1 MTPETYSEL
10 LKDLQ
15 KREKALVP
23 AYLATLRADAGLQ
36 ERLQARF
43 EAAEIGGRFDD
54 FAAMCCRRSAV
65 QFLLRTVYVRV
76 LEDLGALDPPRI
88 RGEWGLAV
96 FREVA
101 PALGVRESFKW
112 TFRDLARDLPAL
124 FNPAPEELPL
134 PSEDLCRETWDL
146 WHRMSGDKPVFA
158 WTSDNFESRFLGD
171 LYQDL
176 DAEVRKRFALL
187 QTPDFVEKYILDHTL
202 TPALKEFDPAA
213 LRAKGECFRIID
225 PTCGSGHFLIG
236 AFHRLADY
244 WQAHGVTDPWE
255 AAQRALESV
264 WGCDINPHAVD
275 IARFRLI
282 LEVRARTGVTQ
293 LEKLASL
300 TFNLRTMDSLIPWE
314 RGATKQ
320 GDLFPAM
327 DRLSVYATPGE
338 RSENAGFL
346 DRAFHAVIGNPPYI
360 TPKDP
365 RKREDYRSFWPDSAS
380 GKYTLSAP
388 FVERFLSLGTDGASI
403 GQITANSFMK
413 RQFGRSLTAK
423 IFSKWTMRG
432 VIDTSGAFIPGHG
445 TPTVILLLEKSAAPE
460 TYTVW
465 SILGKRGEPNRPKSP
480 ENGLVWQAIAKAG
493 TTPDDTDPFITV
505 TQTEASTY
513 AKHPWNIG
521 GGYAKHVLGELNK
534 TAITLATIPGH
545 KCRVGNLTNLLLDEV
560 YMDPPP
566 SVKRDPDGDTVR
578 LIQGEHIRDWNF
590 ELGTQVTYPYR
601 AGTWA
606 VLPLKVEG
614 RATPTYRFFWRFREF
629 LWARRSRA
637 SKFAP
642 LRTLPGSVFYE
653 YPFYSP
659 ASYNSPGIC
668 FAFVST
674 HNHFAISSGGVL
686 FNRTAPMIRIMEK
699 STVSTPDD
707 NDELDGEEVS
717 DVSHKARPDAVERPG
732 ESDRVSISI
741 LLSTVA
747 LLNSSAL
754 NFWMKQNFH
763 DKGNGGIGGGIAN
776 EEWERFFEFDRAKI
790 GRMPLAT
797 KDAAAHAAL
806 SHALAVAAQQR
817 SEQLPAK
824 TLSSTWDPSDIQL
837 KLDASKECYLAL
849 THRMVALQEELDWLT
864 YGSYGLVD
872 PAPPTLKPDDTEPL
886 APGHRPFEILFARA
900 DDEADDEEKSAWWSR
915 HGHDRVTE
923 IPPHYS
929 EAMRT
934 RIQARMDLIEGDPK
948 LQLIEQAAYKRRWQT
963 PNLDAETKSAAESY
977 LLDRLEDLFAPG
989 GPLAKPTPY
998 RLEQITDAWSRDP
1011 RTKAVARVWKG
1022 GDVDLTLAAEQLLR
1036 AHGLPD
1042 NPRRIYTPEGLRT
1055 LAVWQKTWALQD
1067 LEDQGKPL
1075 VDPDTGKPLDTIELP
1090 PKFDRTHFQSADAF
1104 SIRGKLNVPRERFI
1118 VFADLKPPRYGWNG
1132 WRDTDRALAQVDAYS
1147 LAETDPQDPLP
1158 PPTAA
1163 DPRRCG
1169 PTLGLWDSL
1178 PDVRRWGD
1186 ASTHAELLALAQ
1198 EVCAQ
1203 KSCPCDV
1210 VDAWQADLLR
1220 QQREART
1227 KRPGRKASL
1236 PVVAQSPA
1244 PVAVPIAARPPADP
1258 DTIAVTIEDRDFV
1271 FRLIEPFG
1279 EGGATIAD
1287 LGKSWARQPG
1297 LLAHVLDDLI
1307 ASGDIKTRG
1316 RGKKKTYIAP
1326 STRRPSET

>member
-15 KREKALVP
+15 KREKTLVP

-88 RGEWGLAV
+88 RGEWGLAA

-101 PALGVRESFKW
+101 PALGVREFFRW

-124 FNPAPEELPL
+124 FNAAPEELPL

-146 WHRMSGDKPVFA
+146 WHRMSGDKPVYA
-158 WTSDNFESRFLGD
+158 WTSDTFASRFLGD

-244 WQAHGVTDPWE
+244 WQAHGVADPWE

-275 IARFRLI
+275 IARFRLM
-282 LEVRARTGVTQ
+282 LEVHARTGVAQ
-293 LEKLASL
+293 IEKLASL
-300 TFNLRTMDSLIPWE
+300 TFNLRAMDSLIPWE
-314 RGATKQ
+314 RGATTQ
-320 GDLFPAM
+320 GELFPAI
-327 DRLSVYATPGE
+327 DRLAKYATPGE
-338 RSENAGFL
+338 RSANANFL
-346 DRAFHAVIGNPPYI
+346 HNLFQVIVGNPPYI
-360 TPKDP
+360 SPKDP
-365 RKREDYRSFWPDSAS
+365 RKREDYRLFWPGSAA
-380 GKYTLSAP
+380 GKYALSAP
-388 FVERFLSLGTDGASI
+388 FIERLVSLGVGGAYT
-403 GQITANSFMK
+403 GQITSNSFVK
-413 RQFGRSLTAK
+413 RQFGRAV
-423 IFSKWTMRG
+423 IQAVFSKWLLTD
-432 VIDTSGAFIPGHG
+432 VIDTSGAYVPGHG
-445 TPTVILLLEKSAAPE
+445 TPTVILFIRRLEAAKSE
-460 TYTVW
+460 VKVR
-465 SILGKRGEPNRPKSP
+465 SVLNKKGEPRRPAFP
-480 ENGLVWQAIAKAG
+480 EQGLVWQAILRA
-493 TTPDDTDPFITV
+493 PNEDDDSSPFITV
-505 TQTEASTY
+505 SNRPRADFQA
-513 AKHPWNIG
+513 HPWTLG
-521 GGYAKHVLGELNK
+521 AGVSGEL
-534 TAITLATIPGH
+534 LANLVENSHSFDDDERFHCVI
-545 KCRVGNLTNLLLDEV
+545 GNLTKTILDDV
-560 YMDPPP
+560 YFGYPP
-566 SVKRDPDGDTVR
+566 SA
-578 LIQGEHIRDWNF
+578 IRDNACNQIGLVEGARTRDWAIENPQIVLYPYNF
-590 ELGTQVTYPYR
+590 ESGE
-601 AGTWA
+601 
-606 VLPLKVEG
+606 VLSLNSSPSL
-614 RATPTYRFFWRFREF
+614 RHFWRFRGILEQRMGVGF
-629 LWARRSRA
+629 RTVKARGLPFFVFPFHSTA
-637 SKFAP
+637 STVP
-642 LRTLPGSVFYE
+642 
-653 YPFYSP
+653 
-659 ASYNSPGIC
+659 PGIC
-668 FAFVST
+668 FPFVST
-674 HNHFAISSGGVL
+674 HNHFAITHGR
-686 FNRTAPMIRIMEK
+686 FAYNRTAPLIRLHKPKKRRNGPPPSGTIG
-699 STVSTPDD
+699 SVSADD
-707 NDELDGEEVS
+707 LPEDLFS
-717 DVSHKARPDAVERPG
+717 DLAG
-732 ESDRVSISI
+732 
-741 LLSTVA
+741 
-747 LLNSSAL
+747 LLNSSTL
-754 NFWMKQNFH
+754 GFWMKQVLHN
-763 DKGNGGIGGGIAN
+763 KGNSTDSAGARTTGEYCFDTFEYDSSKLLKAPIV
-776 EEWERFFEFDRAKI
+776 ERDSNTRVVLAHALDSTASERATCLPQAVLKV
-790 GRMPLAT
+790 GKWAPSDLEAT
-797 KDAAAHAAL
+797 LAAARERYR
-806 SHALAVAAQQR
+806 V
-817 SEQLPAK
+817 
-824 TLSSTWDPSDIQL
+824 
-837 KLDASKECYLAL
+837 L

-864 YGSYGLVD
+864 YGSYQLID
-872 PAPPTLKPDDTEPL
+872 PVPVVTPGDIEPL
-886 APGHRPFEILFARA
+886 TAGHRPFEILFARA

-929 EAMRT
+929 EGIRT
-934 RIQARMDLIEGDPK
+934 RIQARMDLIESDPK
-948 LQLIEQAAYKRRWQT
+948 LQLIEQAAYKRRWQA
-963 PNLDAETKSAAESY
+963 PDLDAETKSAAESY

-1118 VFADLKPPRYGWNG
+1118 VFADLKPSRYGWNG

-1210 VDAWQADLLR
+1210 VDAWQVHQLE
-1220 QQREART
+1220 QQREARA

-1244 PVAVPIAARPPADP
+1244 PVAAPIAARPPADP
-1258 DTIAVTIEDRDFV
+1258 GTIAVTIEDRDFV

>member
-15 KREKALVP
+15 KREKTLVP

-76 LEDLGALDPPRI
+76 LEDLGALEPPRI
-88 RGEWGLAV
+88 RGEWGLAA

-101 PALGVRESFKW
+101 PALGVREFFRW

-124 FNPAPEELPL
+124 FNASPEELPL

-146 WHRMSGDKPVFA
+146 WHRMSGDKPVYA
-158 WTSDNFESRFLGD
+158 WTSDTFASRFLGD

-202 TPALKEFDPAA
+202 TPALKEFDPAK

-244 WQAHGVTDPWE
+244 WQAHGVADPWE

-275 IARFRLI
+275 IARFRLM
-282 LEVRARTGVTQ
+282 LEMHARTGVAQ
-293 LEKLASL
+293 IEKLASL

-314 RGATKQ
+314 RGATTQ
-320 GDLFPAM
+320 GELFPAM
-327 DRLSVYATPGE
+327 DRLSRYASPGE
-338 RSENAGFL
+338 RSANAAFL
-346 DRAFHAVIGNPPYI
+346 HRAFHAVVGNPPYI

-365 RKREDYRSFWPDSAS
+365 RKRDDYRLFWPDSAT
-380 GKYTLSAP
+380 GKYALSAP
-388 FVERFLSLGTDGASI
+388 FIERFLDLATKDGRI
-403 GQITANSFMK
+403 GKITANSFMK
-413 RQFGRSLTAK
+413 RSFGRSVIRAIFGKWK
-423 IFSKWTMRG
+423 IIR
-432 VIDTSGAFIPGHG
+432 VVDTSGAYIPGHG
-445 TPTVILLLEKSAAPE
+445 TPTVLLFLAKQQVSDL
-460 TYTVW
+460 THDVY
-465 SILGKRGEPNRPKSP
+465 SILGKRGEPRRPKLP
-480 ENGLVWQAIAKAG
+480 QDGLVWSAIVAAG
-493 TTPDDTDPFITV
+493 TTPDDTNPFITIGSM
-505 TQTEASTY
+505 QASAY
-513 AKHPWNIG
+513 AKHPWSIG
-521 GGYAKHVLGELNK
+521 GGYAQTILTQLAATGLTLNSGIK
-534 TAITLATIPGH
+534 Y
-545 KCRVGNLTNLLLDEV
+545 RVKIGNLTKMIQDDV
-560 YMDPPP
+560 YFKTPPA
-566 SVKRDPDGDTVR
+566 VRRDPKCNSVQ
-578 LIQGEHIRDWNF
+578 LIEGEQIRDWSI
-590 ELGTQVTYPYR
+590 EDREKVLYPYEPGTQRTLHLR
-601 AGTWA
+601 TSD
-606 VLPLKVEG
+606 ETS
-614 RATPTYRFFWRFREF
+614 ATFRYLWKF
-629 LWARRSRA
+629 RPILWARRSRA

-642 LRTLPGSVFYE
+642 LRTIPGAEFYE
-653 YPFYSP
+653 YPFYS
-659 ASYNSPGIC
+659 SSPFKTHGIG
-668 FAFVST
+668 FAFVCT
-674 HNHFAISSGGVL
+674 HNNFAVSQTGVL
-686 FNRTAPMIRIMEK
+686 FKQTAPFIQFTAAKR
-699 STVSTPDD
+699 
-707 NDELDGEEVS
+707 DESGEPTRGIATGR
-717 DVSHKARPDAVERPG
+717 DKAPEADSG
-732 ESDRVSISI
+732 SISGATPPET
-741 LLSTVA
+741 LYDVVG
-747 LLNSSAL
+747 LLNSSSL
-754 NFWMKQNFH
+754 SFWMRQVFFA
-763 DKGNGGIGGGIAN
+763 KGASA
-776 EEWERFFEFDRAKI
+776 EEWLDRLEYDSTKLVNAPLTECNSDARI
-790 GRMPLAT
+790 ALALALGRTASKRAACLPQSVLKAGNWT
-797 KDAAAHAAL
+797 SADLEAILAAA
-806 SHALAVAAQQR
+806 R
-817 SEQLPAK
+817 ERYQL
-824 TLSSTWDPSDIQL
+824 
-837 KLDASKECYLAL
+837 L
-849 THRMVALQEELDWLT
+849 THSMVALQEELDWLT
-864 YGSYGLVD
+864 YGSYQIID
-872 PAPPTLKPDDTEPL
+872 PLPVVAPSDIEPL

-900 DDEADDEEKSAWWSR
+900 DDEADDDEKSAWWSH

-929 EAMRT
+929 EVLQT
-934 RIQARMDLIEGDPK
+934 RIQARMDLIESDPK
-948 LQLIEQAAYKRRWQT
+948 LQLIEQPAYKRRWQT
-963 PNLDAETKSAAESY
+963 PDLDAETKSAAESY

-989 GPLAKPTPY
+989 GPLSKPTAY

-1022 GDVDLTLAAEQLLR
+1022 GEGDLTLAAEQLLR

-1042 NPRRIYTPEGLRT
+1042 NPRRIYTEEGLRT

-1178 PDVRRWGD
+1178 SDVRRWGD

-1210 VDAWQADLLR
+1210 VNAWQIHQLE

-1236 PVVAQSPA
+1236 PVVAQSTA
-1244 PVAVPIAARPPADP
+1244 PVAAPIAARPPADP

>member
-15 KREKALVP
+15 KREKSLVP
-23 AYLATLRADAGLQ
+23 AYLATLRADSAVM

-43 EAAEIGGRFDD
+43 EAAEIGGRLDD
-54 FAAMCCRRSAV
+54 FAMLCCRRSAV

-76 LEDLGALDPPRI
+76 LEDLGALEPPRI
-88 RGEWGLAV
+88 RGEWGLAA

-101 PALGVRESFKW
+101 PALGVREFFKW
-112 TFRDLARDLPAL
+112 TFRDLANDLPAL
-124 FNPAPEELPL
+124 FKAAPEELPL

-146 WHRMSGDKPVFA
+146 WHRIAGDKPVYA
-158 WTSDNFESRFLGD
+158 WTSDTFASRFLGD

-236 AFHRLADY
+236 AFHRIADY
-244 WQAHGVTDPWE
+244 WKGHGVADPWE
-255 AAQRALESV
+255 AAQRALDSV

-275 IARFRLI
+275 IARFRLM
-282 LEVRARTGVTQ
+282 LEVHARTGATQ
-293 LEKLASL
+293 IEKLASL

-314 RGATKQ
+314 RGATTQ
-320 GDLFPAM
+320 GELFPAM
-327 DRLSVYATPGE
+327 DRLSRYATPGE
-338 RSENAGFL
+338 RAANAAFL
-346 DRAFHAVIGNPPYI
+346 HRAFHAVVGNPPYI

-365 RKREDYRSFWPDSAS
+365 QKRKDYKIFWPTSCHMNYA
-380 GKYTLSAP
+380 LAAP
-388 FVERFLSLGTDGASI
+388 FVERFFDLGTIGGFV

-413 RQFGRSLTAK
+413 RQFGTKLIENVLPKLDLTD
-423 IFSKWTMRG
+423 I
-432 VIDTSGAFIPGHG
+432 IDTSGAYIPGHG
-445 TPTVILLLEKSAAPE
+445 TPTLILFGRRQAPQQP
-460 TYTVW
+460 VLRA
-465 SILGKRGEPNRPKSP
+465 ILGKRGEPKRPQNPSM
-480 ENGLVWQAIAKAG
+480 GLVWQAIENASSA
-493 TTPDDTDPFITV
+493 PSDESPYITV
-505 TQTEASTY
+505 AHVSREAFSE
-513 AKHPWNIG
+513 HPWSLG
-521 GGYAKHVLGELNK
+521 GGLA
-534 TAITLATIPGH
+534 ATLKEMMESAAGAESDLE
-545 KCRVGNLTNLLLDEV
+545 RLLDSAGF
-560 YMDPPP
+560 DIITRAP
-566 SVKRDPDGDTVR
+566 SVEIAAD
-578 LIQGEHIRDWNF
+578 E
-590 ELGTQVTYPYR
+590 
-601 AGTWA
+601 
-606 VLPLKVEG
+606 
-614 RATPTYRFFWRFREF
+614 
-629 LWARRSRA
+629 ARRARLS
-637 SKFAP
+637 AP
-642 LRTLPGSVFYE
+642 LMKGYLAGDEVRDYFSSPNTFIPVPYDSAGKVVPLDAFPELAHYLWPHRTLLSRRFVSGGTRLCDVGLPHHAL
-653 YPFYSP
+653 PQHP
-659 ASYNSPGIC
+659 AYKHKTVLSIT

-674 HNHFAISSGGVL
+674 HNHFVIDRGGCV
-686 FNRTAPMIRIMEK
+686 FNRSAPILK
-699 STVSTPDD
+699 LQT
-707 NDELDGEEVS
+707 
-717 DVSHKARPDAVERPG
+717 DA
-732 ESDRVSISI
+732 SIADH
-741 LLSTVA
+741 LNLCG

-754 NFWMKQNFH
+754 GFWMRQVCHN
-763 DKGNGGIGGGIAN
+763 KGYSASGDGGRTTAEDFEN
-776 EEWERFFEFDRAKI
+776 FFEYD
-790 GRMPLAT
+790 AT
-797 KDAAAHAAL
+797 KLLKAPIVERDRDARVALAQALDSTASERGACVPQAVLRTGTWTPSNLDATLAAARERYR
-806 SHALAVAAQQR
+806 V
-817 SEQLPAK
+817 
-824 TLSSTWDPSDIQL
+824 
-837 KLDASKECYLAL
+837 L

-864 YGSYGLVD
+864 YGSYQLID
-872 PAPPTLKPDDTEPL
+872 PVPVVAPAAIEPL

-929 EAMRT
+929 EAMRS

-963 PNLDAETKSAAESY
+963 PDLDAETKSAAESY

-989 GPLAKPTPY
+989 GPLSKPTPY
-998 RLEQITDAWSRDP
+998 RLEQIADAWSRDP
-1011 RTKAVARVWKG
+1011 RTIAVARVWKG
-1022 GDVDLTLAAEQLLR
+1022 GDVDLTLAAEHLLR

-1042 NPRRIYTPEGLRT
+1042 NPRRLYTPEGLRT

-1075 VDPDTGKPLDTIELP
+1075 VDPDTGKLLDAIELP
-1090 PKFDRTHFQSADAF
+1090 PKFERAHFQSADAF

-1132 WRDTDRALAQVDAYS
+1132 WRDTDRARAQVDAYA
-1147 LAETDPQDPLP
+1147 LTETDPQEPLP

-1178 PDVRRWGD
+1178 PDVLRWD
-1186 ASTHAELLALAQ
+1186 EAAHAELLALAQ
-1198 EVCAQ
+1198 EVCAR

-1210 VDAWQADLLR
+1210 VDAWQAHQLQ
-1220 QQREART
+1220 QQRDTRA

-1236 PVVAQSPA
+1236 PVVPQVVAKVTA
-1244 PVAVPIAARPPADP
+1244 PVAAPVTARPPADP
-1258 DTIAVTIEDRDFV
+1258 DTIAVTVEDRAFL

-1287 LGKSWARQPG
+1287 LTKSWARQPG
-1297 LLAHVLDDLI
+1297 LLPRVLDDLI
-1307 ASGDIKTRG
+1307 ASGDLKTRG

-1326 STRRPSET
+1326 STRRPPET